1 MKLHEMFSNFGSK
14 SLESRDR
21 MRTKRA
27 LPCSFGLFLCARGQQ
42 FTDLLISLARS
53 ASAEQSF
60 RFFIIDSCRNR
71 RASLQKV
78 QIIHFPRA
86 HRRAG
91 SQQML
96 QVFQVSLFGRATIR
110 RASAAE
116 NFWLNLVELFDDFS
130 LKSTTVPNFILA
142 TCEPVFS
149 GRLAFVSHQCHVVPP
164 GKNYSK
170 DGCFWAVLFG
180 ADHCN
185 FDPPMLFQS
194 PNNNVHL
201 LD

>member
-1 MKLHEMFSNFGSK
+1 MKVEIECAQNGHFHVLLVFSFVQEANNS
-14 SLESRDR
+14 
-21 MRTKRA
+21 
-27 LPCSFGLFLCARGQQ
+27 
-42 FTDLLISLARS
+42 LISSSVWRGVQAR
-53 ASAEQSF
+53 
-60 RFFIIDSCRNR
+60 SCRNR

-78 QIIHFPRA
+78 QIINFPRA

-110 RASAAE
+110 GASAAE

-149 GRLAFVSHQCHVVPP
+149 GRLAFVSHQCHVEPP

-170 DGCFWAVLFG
+170 DGCCWAVLFG